1 MENFV
6 NFLYRAPNT
15 AIIQGYGLTETSPCV
30 LLNMPGNTKYAS
42 VGHPASATRCKIVA
56 INDST
61 GFGLP
66 AGQSGELWVKGPQNM
81 LGYLNNQKATDEMLV
96 DGWIRTGDIAHY
108 DEEGF
113 FYITDR
119 LKELIKVKGYQVA
132 PAELEEIIRSHP
144 DILDAAI
151 VGVAHEKNGEAP
163 RAFVIKRPESQVTEQ
178 DIKAFVS
185 ERVAEYKCLEGGV
198 QFLNEI
204 PKNATGKIM
213 RRQIKLK
220 YCQ

>member
-1 MENFV
+1 MF
-6 NFLYRAPNT
+6 
-15 AIIQGYGLTETSPCV
+15 
-30 LLNMPGNTKYAS
+30 NMPGNTKYAS

-66 AGQSGELWVKGPQNM
+66 ANQSGELWVKGPQNM
-81 LGYLNNQKATDEMLV
+81 LGYLNNEKATDEMLI

-108 DEEGF
+108 DEDGF

-132 PAELEEIIRSHP
+132 PAELEEILRSHP

-151 VGVAHEKNGEAP
+151 VGVKHDKNGEAP
-163 RAFVIKRPESQVTEQ
+163 RAFVIKQPDSQITES
-178 DIKAFVS
+178 DIKSFVS
-185 ERVAEYKCLEGGV
+185 EKVVEYKQLEGGV
-198 QFLNEI
+198 QFLETI

-213 RRQIKLK
+213 RREIKLK